1 MKDKRFGIRQAF
13 FYFRYLMINLSN
25 LQNPEIKNLEL
36 LARQVVEGFIT
47 GIHKSPFHGF
57 SVEFSEHKLYNK
69 GESTRHIDWK
79 LFAKTEKLYTKK
91 YEEETN
97 LRCHI
102 IIDNSASMHYPV
114 VKEQRLDQL
123 NKIGFSAVAAASLI
137 EVLKRQRDA
146 VGLSI
151 YADSYQ
157 YYAPEKGSDRHRK
170 MLLQQLE
177 NLLTTT
183 SNATTET
190 YAYLHE
196 IAKKIHRRSLLF
208 LFTDMFQSNTHQEE
222 LFEALRH
229 LKYNKHEVVLFHT
242 FDSKTE
248 FKFDFDNSPKKFVDI
263 ETGEEVNLFAENIQ
277 ENYTKL
283 VDSYFKELKNKCLQY
298 KISYVP
304 VDIQEGFHQVLV
316 RYFLSRQKMM

>member
-1 MKDKRFGIRQAF
+1 
-13 FYFRYLMINLSN
+13 MIDFS
-25 LQNPEIKNLEL
+25 QIQSSEIKNLAI
-36 LARQVVEGFIT
+36 LASQVVEGFIT
-47 GIHKSPFHGF
+47 GMHKSPFHGF

-123 NKIGFSAVAAASLI
+123 NKIGFSAVAAASLMEI
-137 EVLKRQRDA
+137 LKRQRDA

-151 YADSYQ
+151 YADTYQ

-170 MLLQQLE
+170 MLLHQLE
-177 NLLTTT
+177 NILTST
-183 SNATTET
+183 SNAATET
-190 YAYLHE
+190 YQYLHE
-196 IAKKIHRRSLLF
+196 IAEKIHRRSLIF

-242 FDSKTE
+242 FDGNTE
-248 FKFDFDNSPKKFVDI
+248 FKFDFDNSPKKFIDV
-263 ETGEEVNLFAENIQ
+263 ETSEEVNLYAENIQ
-277 ENYTKL
+277 EKYTEL

-298 KISYVP
+298 KIEYVP
-304 VDIQEGFHQVLV
+304 VDIQQGFYQVLTS
-316 RYFLSRQKMM
+316 YFLSRQKMM

>member
-1 MKDKRFGIRQAF
+1 LKDKRFGIRQAF

-47 GIHKSPFHGF
+47 GMHKSPFHGF

-123 NKIGFSAVAAASLI
+123 NKIGFSAVAAASLM

-304 VDIQEGFHQVLV
+304 VDIQEGFHKVLA

>member
-47 GIHKSPFHGF
+47 GMHKSPFHGF

-123 NKIGFSAVAAASLI
+123 NKIGFSAVAAASLM

-196 IAKKIHRRSLLF
+196 IAEKLHRRSLIF

-304 VDIQEGFHQVLV
+304 VDIQEGFHQVLA

>member
-1 MKDKRFGIRQAF
+1 
-13 FYFRYLMINLSN
+13 MIDLSN
-25 LQNPEIKNLEL
+25 IQNSEIKNLEL
-36 LARQVVEGFIT
+36 LARQIVEGFIT

-114 VKEQRLDQL
+114 VKEQQINQL
-123 NKIGFSAVAAASLI
+123 NKVGFSAVASACLM

-151 YADSYQ
+151 FADSYQ

-170 MLLQQLE
+170 MILHQLE
-177 NLLTTT
+177 KLVTGN
-183 SNATTET
+183 SDATTET
-190 YAYLHE
+190 YKYLHE
-196 IAKKIHRRSLLF
+196 IAEKIHRRSLIF
-208 LFTDMFQSNTHQEE
+208 LFTDMFQTNIDEE
-222 LFEALRH
+222 KMFEALRH

-242 FDSKTE
+242 FDMKTE
-248 FKFDFDNSPKKFVDI
+248 LNFDFENSPKKFVDV
-263 ETGEEVNLFAENIQ
+263 ETGETVNLFAENIK

-283 VDSYFKELKNKCLQY
+283 VDCYFKELKNKCLQY

-304 VDIQEGFHQVLV
+304 VDIQQGVHQVLTS
-316 RYFLSRQKMM
+316 YFLSRQKMM

>member
-1 MKDKRFGIRQAF
+1 
-13 FYFRYLMINLSN
+13 MINLS
-25 LQNPEIKNLEL
+25 QVQGSEIKNLEL

-47 GIHKSPFHGF
+47 GMHKSPFHGF

-102 IIDNSASMHYPV
+102 IVDNSASMHYPV
-114 VKEQRLDQL
+114 VKTQSLENL
-123 NKIGFSAVAAASLI
+123 NKIGFSAVAAASLM

-151 YADSYQ
+151 YSDSYE

-170 MLLQQLE
+170 MILHQLE
-177 NLLTTT
+177 NLLTST
-183 SNATTET
+183 SNASTET
-190 YAYLHE
+190 YQYLHE
-196 IAKKIHRRSLLF
+196 VAEKIHRRSLIF
-208 LFTDMFQSNTHQEE
+208 LFTDMLQSNKHEKE

-229 LKYNKHEVVLFHT
+229 LKHNKHEVVLFHT
-242 FDSKTE
+242 FDGKTE
-248 FKFDFDNSPKKFVDI
+248 FNFDFDNAPKKFVDV
-263 ETGEEVNLFAENIQ
+263 ETGEEVNLFSENIQ
-277 ENYTKL
+277 EHYKKL
-283 VDSYFKELKNKCLQY
+283 VDSYFQELKNKCLQY
-298 KISYVP
+298 KIDYVP
-304 VDIQEGFHQVLV
+304 VDIQIGFAQVLTS
-316 RYFLSRQKMM
+316 YFLSRRKML

>member
-1 MKDKRFGIRQAF
+1 
-13 FYFRYLMINLSN
+13 MIDLSN
-25 LQNPEIKNLEL
+25 IQNSEIKNLEL
-36 LARQVVEGFIT
+36 LARQIVEGFIT

-114 VKEQRLDQL
+114 VKEQQINQL
-123 NKIGFSAVAAASLI
+123 NKVGFSAVASACLM

-151 YADSYQ
+151 FADSYQ

-170 MLLQQLE
+170 MILHQLE
-177 NLLTTT
+177 KLVTGN
-183 SNATTET
+183 SDATTET
-190 YAYLHE
+190 YQYLHE
-196 IAKKIHRRSLLF
+196 IAEKIHRRSLIF
-208 LFTDMFQSNTHQEE
+208 LFTDMFQTNIDEE
-222 LFEALRH
+222 KMFEALRH

-242 FDSKTE
+242 FDMKTE
-248 FKFDFDNSPKKFVDI
+248 LNFDFENSPKKFVDV
-263 ETGEEVNLFAENIQ
+263 ETGETVNLFAENIK

-304 VDIQEGFHQVLV
+304 VDIQQGVHQVLTS
-316 RYFLSRQKMM
+316 YFLSRQKMM

>member
-1 MKDKRFGIRQAF
+1 
-13 FYFRYLMINLSN
+13 MIDLSN
-25 LQNPEIKNLEL
+25 IQNSEIKNLEL
-36 LARQVVEGFIT
+36 LARQIVEGFIT

-114 VKEQRLDQL
+114 VKEQQINQL
-123 NKIGFSAVAAASLI
+123 NKVGFSAVASACLM

-151 YADSYQ
+151 FADSYQ

-170 MLLQQLE
+170 MILHQLE
-177 NLLTTT
+177 KLVTGN
-183 SNATTET
+183 SDATTET
-190 YAYLHE
+190 YQYLHE
-196 IAKKIHRRSLLF
+196 IAEKIHRRSLIF
-208 LFTDMFQSNTHQEE
+208 LFTDMFQTNIDEE
-222 LFEALRH
+222 KMFEALRH

-242 FDSKTE
+242 FDMKTE
-248 FKFDFDNSPKKFVDI
+248 LNFDFENSPKKFVDV
-263 ETGEEVNLFAENIQ
+263 ETGETVNLFAENIK

-304 VDIQEGFHQVLV
+304 VDIQQGVYQVLTT
-316 RYFLSRQKMM
+316 YFLSRRKMM

>member
-1 MKDKRFGIRQAF
+1 
-13 FYFRYLMINLSN
+13 MIDLSN
-25 LQNPEIKNLEL
+25 IQNSEIKNLEL
-36 LARQVVEGFIT
+36 LARQIVEGFIT

-114 VKEQRLDQL
+114 VKKQQIDQL
-123 NKIGFSAVAAASLI
+123 NKVGFSAVASACLM

-151 YADSYQ
+151 FADSYQ

-170 MLLQQLE
+170 MILHQLE
-177 NLLTTT
+177 KLVTGN
-183 SNATTET
+183 SDATTET
-190 YAYLHE
+190 YQYLHE
-196 IAKKIHRRSLLF
+196 IAEKIHRRSLIF
-208 LFTDMFQSNTHQEE
+208 LFTDMFQTNIDEE
-222 LFEALRH
+222 KMFEALRH

-242 FDSKTE
+242 FDMKTE
-248 FKFDFDNSPKKFVDI
+248 LNFDFENSPKKFVDV
-263 ETGEEVNLFAENIQ
+263 ETGETVNLFAENIK

-304 VDIQEGFHQVLV
+304 VDIQQGVYQVLTS
-316 RYFLSRQKMM
+316 YFLSRQKMM

>member
-1 MKDKRFGIRQAF
+1 MIDKRFGECQAF

-47 GIHKSPFHGF
+47 GMHKSPFHGF

-123 NKIGFSAVAAASLI
+123 NKIGFSAVAAASLM

-304 VDIQEGFHQVLV
+304 VDIQEGFHQVLA